1 MIGDVEGGTPKRR
14 RSALLGWWYLSIGA
28 GFFLLGLNRLLVGDA
43 LWGVAV
49 RWLIAVSY
57 THLRAHETV
66 LGGSELRSGP
76 ASRT

>member
-43 LWGVAV
+43 FWGVALH
-49 RWLIAVSY
+49 WLIAGGF
-57 THLRAHETV
+57 LA
-66 LGGSELRSGP
+66 LGGWELRSGP
-76 ASRT
+76 ARRP